1 MTELSYYKEKKM
13 TKLKIVIAPDQRL
26 NTICSEV
33 KRIEKGTLFF
43 IENMVETMYES
54 NGIGLAAPQVGIMD
68 RILVMDCSYEENDR
82 RLKKIINPEIIKY
95 SDELSEHEEG
105 CLSLPQQFA
114 KIERPSIV
122 KVRYL
127 DVNGDKCEEEFEGLE
142 STCLQHEIDHLN
154 GKLFIDHISKLRKK
168 LILKKL
174 QKYKKVNN
182 L

>member
-26 NTICSEV
+26 NTICAEV

-68 RILVMDCSYEENDR
+68 RILVMKNGECSEYD
-82 RLKKIINPEIIKY
+82 
-95 SDELSEHEEG
+95 

-114 KIERPSIV
+114 KIERPSRV

-127 DVNGDKCEEEFEGLE
+127 DINGDKREEEFEGLE